1 MKQHTLSLALTLALA
16 YGGLSGSLL
25 AADPPPAGPG
35 MGPGPGPGMGMG
47 PGRGMGMG
55 RNMPTFGEFD
65 LNGDGTLTE
74 SEFYEAR
81 TKRMTERAAQGFPM
95 RNAARAPDFGTF
107 DTNADGKVTPE
118 EFAAGQAAHRT
129 EMLTP
134 R

>member
-16 YGGLSGSLL
+16 CGGLSGSLL

-35 MGPGPGPGMGMG
+35 MGPSPGP
-47 PGRGMGMG
+47 GMGMG

-81 TKRMTERAAQGFPM
+81 TKRMSERAAQGFPM

-118 EFAAGQAAHRT
+118 EFAAGQAAHRM